1 MFLLPAVSAQT
12 VKRTAKSPSFF
23 VPDNALKSKTEAEK
37 LSVSRRKIIRGGA
50 TNVNNSGEAFE
61 SINFYKAPI
70 DAILKEQSEF
80 SSDKLAKYKKDIV
93 NSYKLSVYDLQKL
106 LQREYRNINK
116 ETVRMEAVLQHLK
129 TASPAYRFANFQ
141 IDRQISQDMVKN
153 RKRYKKLK
161 EKFAEITEREKTNAI
176 IYIIEAKNDLFWKRH
191 ELSKQRQYGWRGYT
205 SGYHFKD
212 ITYISLFDD
221 KYGYLFS
228 YYRQHLNML
237 ENRRISAP
245 DRITGFYIDIT
256 TVNIYQKLF
265 DDYITD
271 LNRVGK
277 GLDINN
283 PQLLR
288 QLNEMQD
295 ETISF

>member
-23 VPDNALKSKTEAEK
+23 VPDNALKSKPEAEK
-37 LSVSRRKIIRGGA
+37 LSVSGRKIIRGGA
-50 TNVNNSGEAFE
+50 TNVNNSGETFE
-61 SINFYKAPI
+61 SIRFDKAPI
-70 DAILKEQSEF
+70 DAILKKQSEF
-80 SSDKLAKYKKDIV
+80 SSGELARYKKNIV

-116 ETVRMEAVLQHLK
+116 ETARMEAVLQHLK

-161 EKFAEITEREKTNAI
+161 EKFAEITEGKKTDAI
-176 IYIIEAKNDLFWKRH
+176 TYIIEAKNDLFWKHH
-191 ELSKQRQYGWRGYT
+191 ELSKQWQYGWKGYIR
-205 SGYHFKD
+205 GYHFKN

-221 KYGYLFS
+221 KYDYLFS

-237 ENRRISAP
+237 KNRRILAP
-245 DRITGFYIDIT
+245 IGTDSFYIDNN

-288 QLNEMQD
+288 QLDEMQD